1 MTTRRLTLLIR
12 GTPGNAVE
20 LFASDNVDGTEVFKV
35 RIRKSDSAGNDDGA
49 MGDMTEIGTSY
60 GLWYYDFTLGNDDT
74 RIYLVETST
83 DNGAN
88 YTDKMLIK
96 MDLDGAYFFDNAD
109 PSKVLA
115 FSLSGMTTAKKL
127 TIATALTTDKTLT
140 IPNLSANDTM
150 ALLAEAQV
158 LTNKTLTT
166 PVVVSLHQDAGGAHV
181 ITFPA
186 ATDTLV
192 GKATTDT
199 LTNKSIDGDNNTVV
213 DLPYTAIKS
222 TSRSG
227 SDATLITGTK
237 GTDGNFSKW
246 NADGDLVDG
255 KAEPTGDVVGTTDT
269 QNLTNKTL
277 TTPMIDDGDAD
288 VQLTSA
294 DQTHATPVVTI
305 PDIGD
310 AADEFV
316 MKDTT
321 QILTN
326 KTLTSPSLTL
336 AKKSITASITAV
348 NPGDQGEGAL
358 TTDIN
363 EISVCGTQDD
373 AVTLPTAV
381 AGLEITVINN
391 GAQRLEI
398 FPASGDAIDGG
409 AANAAVTLAAA
420 ANVTFVAYDATNWI
434 TKT

>member
-1 MTTRRLTLLIR
+1 MITRRLTLLIR

-20 LFASDNVDGTEVFKV
+20 LFAEDNQDGAEVFKV
-35 RIRKSDSAGNDDGA
+35 RIRKSNSDGGDDAA
-49 MGDMTEIGTSY
+49 MGDMTQIGTSY

-166 PVVVSLHQDAGGAHV
+166 PVVVSLHQDAGGANV

-237 GTDGNFSKW
+237 GTSGNFSKW
-246 NADGDLVDG
+246 NADGDLVDA
-255 KAEPTGDVVGTTDT
+255 KTEPTGDVVGTTDT
-269 QNLTNKTL
+269 QTLTNKTL
-277 TTPMIDDGDAD
+277 T
-288 VQLTSA
+288 LS
-294 DQTHATPVVTI
+294 
-305 PDIGD
+305 
-310 AADEFV
+310 
-316 MKDTT
+316 
-321 QILTN
+321 
-326 KTLTSPSLTL
+326 
-336 AKKSITASITAV
+336 KKSVTAGITAV
-348 NPGDQGEGAL
+348 NPGVQGDGAI

>member
-1 MTTRRLTLLIR
+1 MITRRLTLLIR

-20 LFASDNVDGTEVFKV
+20 LFASDNVDGAEVFKV

-166 PVVVSLHQDAGGAHV
+166 PVIVSLHQDAGGANV
-181 ITFPA
+181 ITLPA

-237 GTDGNFSKW
+237 GTSGNFSKW
-246 NADGDLVDG
+246 NADGDLVDA
-255 KAEPTGDVVGTTDT
+255 KTEPTGDVVGTTDT
-269 QNLTNKTL
+269 QTLTNKTL
-277 TTPMIDDGDAD
+277 T
-288 VQLTSA
+288 LS
-294 DQTHATPVVTI
+294 
-305 PDIGD
+305 
-310 AADEFV
+310 
-316 MKDTT
+316 
-321 QILTN
+321 
-326 KTLTSPSLTL
+326 
-336 AKKSITASITAV
+336 KKSVTAGITAV
-348 NPGDQGEGAL
+348 NPGAQGDGVL

-363 EISVCGTQDD
+363 EVSTCGTQDD
-373 AVTLPTAV
+373 AVTLPTAA

-398 FPASGDAIDGG
+398 FPASADHIDAG
-409 AANAAVTLAAA
+409 AVNVAVTLAAA
-420 ANVTFVAYDATNWI
+420 ANATFVAYDATHWI

>member
-1 MTTRRLTLLIR
+1 MALTTRRLTLLIR

-20 LFASDNVDGTEVFKV
+20 LFATDNEDGAEVFKV

-60 GLWYYDFTLGNDDT
+60 GLWYYDFTMGNDDT
-74 RIYLVETST
+74 RIYLIETST

-109 PSKVLA
+109 PSKALE

-150 ALLAEAQV
+150 VLLAEAQV

-166 PVVVSLHQDAGGAHV
+166 PVIITLYQDAGKTNLL
-181 ITFPA
+181 TFPA
-186 ATDTLV
+186 TTDTLV

-199 LTNKSIDGDNNTVV
+199 LTNKSIDGDDNTVV
-213 DLPYTAIKS
+213 DLPYTALKS
-222 TSRSG
+222 DARSG
-227 SDATLITGTK
+227 DDVTVVTGTK

-246 NADGDLVDG
+246 NADGDLVDA
-255 KAEPTGDVVGTTDT
+255 KTEPTGDVVGTTDAQT
-269 QNLTNKTL
+269 LTNKTL
-277 TTPMIDDGDAD
+277 T
-288 VQLTSA
+288 LS
-294 DQTHATPVVTI
+294 
-305 PDIGD
+305 
-310 AADEFV
+310 
-316 MKDTT
+316 
-321 QILTN
+321 
-326 KTLTSPSLTL
+326 
-336 AKKSITASITAV
+336 KKSVTASITAV
-348 NPGDQGEGAL
+348 NPGVQGDGVL

-363 EISVCGTQDD
+363 EIGTCGTQDD
-373 AVTLPTAV
+373 AVTLPSAV
-381 AGLEITVINN
+381 IGLEITVINN

-398 FPASGDAIDGG
+398 FPNTSDKIDGG
-409 AANAAVTLAAA
+409 AVNAPVTLAAA
-420 ANVTFVAYDATNWI
+420 ANVTFVAWSPTEWI

>member
-1 MTTRRLTLLIR
+1 MITRRLTLLIR

-20 LFASDNVDGTEVFKV
+20 LFAEDNQDGAEVFKV
-35 RIRKSDSAGNDDGA
+35 RIRKSNSDGGDDGA

-166 PVVVSLHQDAGGAHV
+166 PVIVSLHQDAGGANV
-181 ITFPA
+181 ITLPA

-237 GTDGNFSKW
+237 GTSGNFSKW
-246 NADGDLVDG
+246 NADGDLVDA
-255 KAEPTGDVVGTTDT
+255 KTEPTGDVVGTTDT
-269 QNLTNKTL
+269 QTLTNKTL
-277 TTPMIDDGDAD
+277 T
-288 VQLTSA
+288 LS
-294 DQTHATPVVTI
+294 
-305 PDIGD
+305 
-310 AADEFV
+310 
-316 MKDTT
+316 
-321 QILTN
+321 
-326 KTLTSPSLTL
+326 
-336 AKKSITASITAV
+336 KKSVTASITAV
-348 NPGDQGEGAL
+348 NPGAQGDGAL

-398 FPASGDAIDGG
+398 FPASADHIDAG
-409 AANAAVTLAAA
+409 AVNVAVTLAAA
-420 ANVTFVAYDATNWI
+420 ANATFVAYDATHWI